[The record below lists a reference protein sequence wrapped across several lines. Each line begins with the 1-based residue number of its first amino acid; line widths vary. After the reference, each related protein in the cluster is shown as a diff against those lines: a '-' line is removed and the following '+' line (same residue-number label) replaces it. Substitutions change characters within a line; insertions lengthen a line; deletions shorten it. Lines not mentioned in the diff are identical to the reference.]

1 MAIRIKVANSQQEID
16 DALWIR
22 HEVFVVEDGKFG
34 GKPLPDARIID
45 RFDAFPYVW
54 NIIAYDGVEPI
65 ATIRLTRENQLGLPA
80 EKYFDFNEYRKAA
93 ANQLESTS
101 HASGESKASP
111 VFGSA
116 GMLAVRE
123 RWRKRR
129 DVIRA
134 MYKVAAGVCASSD
147 VTHIVAAV
155 NHQTANMYRRL
166 GFSPLTEK
174 FWIEEIG
181 EYVISL
187 AATAENFCEWAFRDL
202 PRTPL
207 TVFKDSFERVFLRAG
222 EKIFSE
228 GDEGR
233 EAYIIQSGNVRITCR
248 RKESKEL
255 MLAHMLHGDLFGEL
269 ALIDEKPRSATA
281 VAITDAELITLDRD
295 AFMRDVSAH
304 PDRIRHLLEVFT
316 ERLRHMDDMVMALAF
331 SPKRKRLEFALGL
344 ARLRTIPDRKHTGQQ
359 VFKGGPSDLA
369 SSAAVDEVEARRFLD
384 RASEKGELTYSQKTI
399 RFLR

>member
-1 MAIRIKVANSQQEID
+1 MAIRITVASSQQEID
-16 DALWIR
+16 DALWVR

-45 RFDAFPYVW
+45 RFDAFPHVW
-54 NIIAYDGVEPI
+54 NIIAYDGAEPI

-80 EKYFDFNEYRKAA
+80 EKYYDFGEYRKSAR
-93 ANQLESTS
+93 NQLASMN
-101 HASGESKASP
+101 HAIAGSKVSP

-147 VTHIVAAV
+147 VTHVVAAV

-166 GFSPLTEK
+166 GFSSLTEK
-174 FWIEEIG
+174 LWVDEIG
-181 EYVISL
+181 EYIIPL
-187 AATAENFCEWAFRDL
+187 ATTAEEFCEWAFRDL

-207 TVFKDSFERVFLRAG
+207 TVFKDSFERLFLRAG
-222 EKIFSE
+222 EEIFSE

-248 RKESKEL
+248 REGSREL

-281 VAITDAELITLDRD
+281 VAITDAELITLDRE

-304 PDRIRHLLEVFT
+304 PDRILQLLEVFT

-331 SPKRKRLEFALGL
+331 SPRKKRLEFALGL
-344 ARLRTIPDRKHTGQQ
+344 ARLRTIPDRKHAGQQ

-369 SSAAVDEVEARRFLD
+369 SSAAVDEATARRFLEK
-384 RASEKGELTYSQKTI
+384 ASEKGELTYSQRTI